1 MLTLHYLFTLSY
13 RTYTTES
20 YLELRKRVESLSF
33 SVSIYFKMLNYIN
46 CTKFI
51 NNCKMI

>member
-13 RTYTTES
+13 RIYTTKS

-33 SVSIYFKMLNYIN
+33 SVNIYLKMLNYIN
-46 CTKFI
+46 YTKFI
-51 NNCKMI
+51 NSCKMI

>member
-1 MLTLHYLFTLSY
+1 MLTLHYSFTLSY

-33 SVSIYFKMLNYIN
+33 SVNIYFKMLNHIK
-46 CTKFI
+46 CIKFI
-51 NNCKMI
+51 NNCKII

>member
-33 SVSIYFKMLNYIN
+33 SASIHLKMLNHIN
-46 CTKFI
+46 YTRFI
-51 NNCKMI
+51 NSCKMI